1 MIYARTADAMPD
13 VQLFFQGHR
22 GEVTTMRISPIVLL
36 LFAML
41 GCDSGTQPAKPH
53 AESGGNQAQQQKV
66 ATPEKQ
72 AASPAP
78 KTPPAKTPD
87 ADFHQD
93 RSLAPRMIVLESV
106 KPLQRDDSSAVRYGL
121 TRKDLERLISTLPNI
136 QQAVPVSTT
145 NRDARH
151 GDKTIAARVVGSTR
165 RLAHV
170 FQLEIARGRFLT
182 DRDRGTMVAV
192 IGTDVGGKLYPVEN
206 PIGKIIH
213 IDDHFFRIVGQTK
226 ARKTSLKLPRGIKTS
241 TDSDVYIPTMTMRQR
256 FGDRVT
262 TSRPGSRQVEEVELS
277 QIWITVTNLHD
288 VDDTAA
294 IIKSLLEKFHKNK
307 DYSITLGTR

>member
-1 MIYARTADAMPD
+1 
-13 VQLFFQGHR
+13 
-22 GEVTTMRISPIVLL
+22 MRLSPLVLIVV
-36 LFAML
+36 AVL
-41 GCDSGTQPAKPH
+41 GCGTGTQPGKPS
-53 AESGGNQAQQQKV
+53 AGSGGNQALPQKV
-66 ATPEKQ
+66 AASKKQ
-72 AASPAP
+72 PV
-78 KTPPAKTPD
+78 KTPAEKAPTTKTPD

-136 QQAVPVSTT
+136 QQAVPVSTI

-151 GDKTIAARVVGSTR
+151 GDKTIAARVVGSTKG
-165 RLAHV
+165 LAHV

-182 DRDRGTMVAV
+182 DRDRVTMVAV
-192 IGTDVGGKLYPVEN
+192 IGTDVGRKLYPVEN
-206 PIGKIIH
+206 PIGKLIH
-213 IDDHFFRIVGQTK
+213 IDDHSFRIVGQTK
-226 ARKTSLKLPRGIKTS
+226 ARKTSLKMPRGITTS

-294 IIKSLLEKFHKNK
+294 IIKSLMEKFHKNK